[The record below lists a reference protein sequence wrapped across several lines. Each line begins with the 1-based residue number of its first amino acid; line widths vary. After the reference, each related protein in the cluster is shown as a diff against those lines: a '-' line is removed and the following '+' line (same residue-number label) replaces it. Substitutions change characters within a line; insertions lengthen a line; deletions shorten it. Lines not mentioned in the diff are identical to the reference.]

1 MTTFSGSYRGVH
13 NAHPETGAGNQQ
25 DISSVPVSQYFGES
39 TFGLKQM
46 RERLSKEAY
55 EDVLRCLEGRQNIA
69 KQTADAIAVAL
80 KEWSV
85 AKGVTH
91 FCHWFQPL
99 TGSTAEKHDA
109 FITIQNSNHSELTII
124 EHFSGS
130 QLIKGEPDA
139 SSFPNGGARS
149 TFEARGYTA
158 WDPCSPVFVVEDG
171 GTRTLCIPSV
181 FCDYHGNALDQK
193 TPLLRSVDVLSK
205 ESVGFLKLLGDV
217 DAKTVMATLG
227 AEQEYFL
234 VDRDMA
240 HKRPDLVLC
249 GRTLQGASTARG
261 QRLDDHYFGSIPSRV
276 KIFMQDLGE
285 ELYRLGV
292 PVKTRHNEVAPSQ
305 FELAPI
311 FEDMTV
317 SADHNALTMETM
329 KRLAHRHGFMCLL
342 HEKPFA
348 ALNGSGKHCNWSLR
362 NDKGENLLEPGKT
375 PHQNLRFLAVLA
387 VVIKAVHENAAAL
400 AASICSPG
408 NEHRL
413 GGNEAPPTIVSI
425 FLGSMIEKIYES
437 ICKGEATTASA
448 EEIMSLGVAHLPKFA
463 RDYTDRNRTSPFAFT
478 GNKFEFRAVGSSSN
492 VSVPMTILN
501 AAVAKSMRDSS
512 SELAEAI
519 KSGSSRDEAVIKWVG
534 DTVSKH
540 KSILFSGN
548 NYSDEWKREAQSRG
562 LPVLDHCGDAFKVL
576 ADQKIMSFMSEMG
589 VLGESEIELR
599 ANIHSERYVSTL
611 AIEAEV
617 LLQIVNDFVI
627 PAAEDQL
634 LSGGDVA
641 ELLDGNV
648 AELYEVRE
656 SKLKEQFGV
665 VLKNKAAL
673 EELLDKLEGLEED
686 ATKAVAVIQSEIK
699 PVVSSLRNGADA
711 IEQMVSDRLWRLP
724 KYRKLLFAHA

>member
-1 MTTFSGSYRGVH
+1 MTTYRG
-13 NAHPETGAGNQQ
+13 NFRNGLSEGAIGGSHEPNP
-25 DISSVPVSQYFGES
+25 VPVSQYFGES

-55 EDVLRCLEGRQNIA
+55 EDVTRCLEGRQNLA

-80 KEWSV
+80 KEWAV

-158 WDPCSPVFVVEDG
+158 WDPGSPIFVVEDG
-171 GTRTLCIPSV
+171 GTKTLCIPSV

-205 ESVGFLKLLGDV
+205 QSVVFLKLLGDV
-217 DAKTVMATLG
+217 DAKSVMPTLG

-234 VDRDMA
+234 VDREMA

-249 GRTLQGASTARG
+249 GRTLQGATTARG

-276 KIFMQDLGE
+276 KVFMQDLGD

-387 VVIKAVHENAAAL
+387 VVVKAVHENAAVL

-425 FLGSMIEKIYES
+425 FLGSMIEAIYES
-437 ICKGEATTASA
+437 ICKGEAATASA
-448 EEIMSLGVAHLPKFA
+448 EEIMSLGVGHLPKFA

-501 AAVAKSMRDSS
+501 AAVAKTMLDCSK
-512 SELAEAI
+512 ELEKAI
-519 KSGSSRDEAVIKWVG
+519 KAAGSRDEAVIGWIGK
-534 DTVSKH
+534 TVSAH
-540 KSILFSGN
+540 KDILFSGN
-548 NYSDEWKREAQSRG
+548 NYSDDWKKEAEKRG
-562 LPVLDHCGDAFKVL
+562 LPILDHCGDAFKVM
-576 ADQKIMSFMSEMG
+576 ADQKQMSFMSQMG

-617 LLQIVNDFVI
+617 LLQIVNDFVM

-634 LSGGDVA
+634 LSGGDVG
-641 ELLDGNV
+641 ELLDGKV
-648 AELYEVRE
+648 AELYAARE
-656 SKLKEQFGV
+656 SRLKKQFGV
-665 VLKNKAAL
+665 VLENKDML
-673 EELLDKLEGLEED
+673 EGLLETLAGLEED
-686 ATKAVAVIQSEIK
+686 VTKAVALIQTDIK
-699 PVVSSLRNGADA
+699 PVVHKLRTASDA
-711 IEQMVSDRLWRLP
+711 IEQMVADRLWALP